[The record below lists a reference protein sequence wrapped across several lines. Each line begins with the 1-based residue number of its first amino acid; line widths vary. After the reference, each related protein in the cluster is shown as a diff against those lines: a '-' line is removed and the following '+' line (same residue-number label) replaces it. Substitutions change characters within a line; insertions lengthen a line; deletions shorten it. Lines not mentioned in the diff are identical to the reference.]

1 MLPPAQFFKCLS
13 DDTRCKLLL
22 LVMEE
27 KELCVCEFSHALNTS
42 QPKIS
47 RHLAQLRAAGLLVDR
62 RQGQWVYY
70 RIKPA
75 TTHWTHQLLSEFYQV
90 KKDHITQELDR
101 LHSMGDRPKRQKEF
115 C

>member
-27 KELCVCEFSHALNTS
+27 EELCVCEFSHALDTS

-70 RIKPA
+70 SIKPA
-75 TTHWTHQLLSEFYQV
+75 ENHWTYKLINEFYQV
-90 KKDHITQELDR
+90 KKDHITEELTR
-101 LHSMGDRPKRQKEF
+101 LHSMGDRPERQRE
-115 C
+115 CC